1 MFPKGLAAAR
11 AARIFNAFVFSHLPV
26 ARKGKSHQCDQCCH
40 YDEHSHK
47 NFPYNGIDANL

>member
-1 MFPKGLAAAR
+1 MFPKVLAAAR